1 MKKTIT
7 RDEWQAAYEEATK
20 GDPGET
26 VKEIAERLGVS
37 RRTISDWV
45 RKLVEEG
52 KAVRGTGKRERRPVK
67 VYQLVKGARNDR
79 RLPAHA
85 GRDRRGRGVDG
96 LGRGRRAVPARGL
109 RGTP

>member
-45 RKLVEEG
+45 RKFVE
-52 KAVRGTGKRERRPVK
+52 
-67 VYQLVKGARNDR
+67 
-79 RLPAHA
+79 
-85 GRDRRGRGVDG
+85 
-96 LGRGRRAVPARGL
+96 
-109 RGTP
+109 